1 MLQERHQIPIGPK
14 FCFPHLKKEN
24 NEKNKWKD
32 SSTPS
37 TRKDT
42 TNLMHESC
50 MEPDVDFVPDVLYGH
65 VHETLV
71 DFWENIAKLTD
82 VNFLPFLKFLH

>member
-1 MLQERHQIPIGPK
+1 MCSLEILIYG
-14 FCFPHLKKEN
+14 
-24 NEKNKWKD
+24 
-32 SSTPS
+32 SSI

-71 DFWENIAKLTD
+71 DF
-82 VNFLPFLKFLH
+82 